1 VQVGSR
7 RRPVHARLATPQERD
22 RLWALMVGVYGGYE
36 DYRRR
41 TDRQIPLVVLEPR

>member
-1 VQVGSR
+1 
-7 RRPVHARLATPQERD
+7 
-22 RLWALMVGVYGGYE
+22 MVGVYGGYE